1 MLHSLSWFFRPSS
14 GYHDQPTEIQ
24 LSINLDSTN
33 FPEFSQLVFFISLRH
48 IPILSLEINSRKT
61 SKSHLYLSYLHM
73 LIVKRQTKTINH
85 GSSPMTNHQQTEKLI
100 LSVIYPM
107 VTSACIAVYI
117 YIIIYIYT
125 IIYVIKYIIIYVYR
139 CKMVITHEIIKQL
152 KETQGLVL

>member
-33 FPEFSQLVFFISLRH
+33 FPEFSKLVFFISLRH

-107 VTSACIAVYI
+107 VTSTCIAVYI
-117 YIIIYIYT
+117 YNHI
-125 IIYVIKYIIIYVYR
+125 YIIIYA
-139 CKMVITHEIIKQL
+139 IIYNYMYIAVKW
-152 KETQGLVL
+152 